1 VTLSAIYAGSVVHT
15 RLRPVRHRLR
25 YRMLSL
31 LLDLDELPE
40 LARRLTLFSVNR
52 WNLFQFRDRDH
63 GDGTDT
69 KLRPQIETQLRRAGI
84 EPDGGPIRVLCMP
97 RIAGMV
103 FNPLSVFYCH
113 RRDGALAALLYEVN
127 NTFGQRHSYLIPI
140 GAQGQPELRH
150 FCAKQF
156 HVSPFMD
163 MAMTYHF
170 RLALPAERV
179 AVAIEGRD
187 AAGPVISAAF
197 AGRRSPLTDW
207 HLLKAFLRHP
217 LLAMQVLG
225 AIHWEALKLWR
236 KGVKIRR
243 LPPLPADP
251 VSIGPGRRTA

>member
-1 VTLSAIYAGSVVHT
+1 MSALYAGVVTHQ
-15 RLRPVRHRLR
+15 RFAPKRHFLR
-25 YRMLSL
+25 YRLFQMLF
-31 LLDLDELPE
+31 DLDETPS
-40 LARRLTLFSVNR
+40 LARRLRLFSHDAF
-52 WNLFQFRDRDH
+52 NLVAFHDRDH
-63 GDGTDT
+63 GDG
-69 KLRPQIETQLRRAGI
+69 RAGPLRGWVEDTLARAGLPI
-84 EPDGGPIRVLCMP
+84 DGGRILLLCMP
-97 RIAGMV
+97 RILGHV
-103 FNPLSVFYCH
+103 FNPLSIYFCH
-113 RRDGALAALLYEVN
+113 RRDGALAAMLYEVN
-127 NTFGQRHSYLIPI
+127 NTFGERHSYLIPVTDPTAGTI
-140 GAQGQPELRH
+140 RQS
-150 FCAKQF
+150 CAKAF